1 MSRFHAVRLS
11 ASETSP
17 GRKKLRYFID
27 PRPCSPQKT
36 PWHVYFAVGS
46 YVYGSPRI
54 PLRHRGWA
62 ESFLHWAAPSDLEG
76 REAREINGPTIST
89 IKLSIKEVQITREPV
104 TREEAIAVF
113 RQSGEEFIY

>member
-11 ASETSP
+11 ASETFPRGAISSIRAPVLLRRLP
-17 GRKKLRYFID
+17 GTSTSR
-27 PRPCSPQKT
+27 
-36 PWHVYFAVGS
+36 S